1 MASVSLPDLE
11 TLETSAKKPST
22 RPAAHRKLRVLRLFS
37 RLNIGGPAIHVIL
50 TTAGLDPE
58 RYEPLLVVGREG
70 DREGNFL
77 GMAEAKGIPM
87 KVIPTFGRRIDPFR
101 DLITLARLVRLMKRE
116 RPDIVHTHTAKAGAL
131 GRLAAR
137 LAGVPVVV
145 HTFHGSV
152 FDGYFGPRVAGLFQW
167 IERKL
172 ALRTD
177 TIIAVSERVAADL
190 VERRIAPRDKIEV
203 VPLGLELDRF
213 RNVELSRGELRRE
226 LGLPLQAQLVGSV
239 GRLVPIKDL
248 PTLLGAMVEL
258 SATQPEAILL
268 VVGDGPERPA
278 LEQLAGRL
286 GLSSRVRFLGF
297 RDDLE
302 RIYADLDVAVNC
314 SLNEGTPV
322 SLIEAMASGV
332 PVIATAVG
340 GTPDLLDEGRLGK
353 LVPAA
358 DPKAL
363 ARGLAEIL
371 SGNGRLTKTA
381 TRARRSVTQRFSLER
396 LLGDL
401 DGLYLRLLKS
411 QNQREIR
418 GRKPSEPRSI

>member
-11 TLETSAKKPST
+11 TLKTPVETSAEQ
-22 RPAAHRKLRVLRLFS
+22 PAPGRKIRVLRLFS

-58 RYEPLLVVGREG
+58 RYDSLLVVGREG

-87 KVIPTFGRRIDPFR
+87 KIIPTFGRRIDPLR
-101 DLITLARLVRLMKRE
+101 DLITLVRLVGLMRRE

-152 FDGYFGPRVAGLFQW
+152 FDGYFGPAVAGFFQW
-167 IERKL
+167 VERML
-172 ALRTD
+172 ALGTD
-177 TIIAVSERVAADL
+177 TLIAVSERVAADL
-190 VERRIAPRDKIEV
+190 VERQIAPRNKIEV
-203 VPLGLELDRF
+203 VPLGLELGRF
-213 RNVELSRGELRRE
+213 RDVELRRGELRRE

-248 PTLLGAMVEL
+248 TTLLNATVEL
-258 SATQPEAILL
+258 SVTQPEAILL

-278 LEQLAGRL
+278 LEMEAQRL
-286 GLSSRVRFLGF
+286 GLDSRVRFLGF

-332 PVIATAVG
+332 PVLATSVG
-340 GTPDLLDEGRLGK
+340 GTPDLLEEGRLGK
-353 LVPAA
+353 LVPPA
-358 DPKAL
+358 DANAL
-363 ARGLAEIL
+363 AGGLAEIL
-371 SGNGRLTKTA
+371 SGNGRLAKTA
-381 TRARRSVTQRFSLER
+381 TRAQRSVTQRFGIER

-401 DGLYLRLLKS
+401 DSLYLRLLKS
-411 QNQREIR
+411 HNKQAIHDLDE
-418 GRKPSEPRSI
+418 PAPRSF